1 MVAGAG
7 ESVTLGRAGTGT
19 GLRRAE
25 LLAPAGDLTCLR
37 AAVENGADAVY
48 FGLEC
53 GFNARARAG
62 NFSLESLPEAID
74 FLHRR
79 GVRGYL
85 TLNTLAFSAELPELE
100 QIVRQISDAGV
111 DAVLVQDTGV
121 ARLIREISPQLSLHA
136 STQMTLSSGECI
148 EAARSLGIER
158 VVLPRELSI
167 DEIRQVHAVTDLE
180 LEVFVHGALCV
191 AYSGQCLTSESLG
204 GRSANRGQCAQAC
217 RLPYE
222 ILSDGVLQD
231 TGAQKYLLS
240 PQDLAAFPLIPEL
253 LDAGVSSF
261 KIEGRLK
268 TPEYVANITA
278 HYRQALDEALAGQPI
293 QFSKRDIQQM
303 EMSFSRGFS
312 PGWLQGCDHKMLVPA
327 VSSAKRGVL
336 LGRVVRVL
344 RDAVAVQLEYL
355 VQAGDGVVFEGDR
368 LAGAE
373 QGGRVYHVRQN
384 GWQLPEPVDSGIV
397 ELSFDR
403 AAVDLQ
409 QLRPGQAVWKT
420 DDPRLNQQLRRTFE
434 AADPLRRVAL
444 SLQVRAVVGEPLRIQ
459 GSAANGCRCDVIS
472 DTPLQAAAKHPLS
485 QQLLH
490 EQLSRLGS
498 SVFHLSDLQSE
509 IAGGPMVPLSVL
521 GRLRRELL
529 EQLSSSLPRLQRPLA
544 DPDALAR
551 LRSQFPPSQ
560 SAPGSSPRLIVLCRT
575 LEQLSAAISGSVD
588 GLIADFADLREYREA
603 VQRAR
608 TAQVPLLLAPPRI
621 QKPGEMGL
629 FHMLRKA
636 DPDGVIVRN
645 LSGLD
650 FFRNHG
656 LPMTGDYTLNVTN
669 ELTADFLMARGLQ
682 RLTPSYDLNRDQLLD
697 LIRVLPPQWLE
708 IVIHQH
714 MPMFHM
720 EHCVFCAML
729 SPGTNKHNCGRPCDV
744 HRVELQDRTGMQHP
758 LTADIGCRNT
768 LFNAAPQSSA
778 EIVPDLLQAGVRCFR
793 IELLRE
799 SPAEIHRLIELYRAL
814 LQGHCS
820 GAHVW
825 QSLQAMNQ
833 VGVTRGTLE
842 PRRNPLAIL

>member
-1 MVAGAG
+1 MVSGAVDPA
-7 ESVTLGRAGTGT
+7 SLSNPTAPVRH
-19 GLRRAE
+19 AE

-62 NFSLESLPEAID
+62 NFSLESLPAAID
-74 FLHRR
+74 FLHLR

-85 TLNTLAFSAELPELE
+85 TLNTLAFSSELAELE

-111 DAVLVQDTGV
+111 DAVLVQDLGL
-121 ARLIREISPQLSLHA
+121 ARLIREISPLLSLHA

-148 EAARSLGIER
+148 EAARDLGIER

-167 DEIRQVHAVTDLE
+167 DEIRLVHQVTNLE

-222 ILSDGVLQD
+222 IISDGVLQD
-231 TGAQKYLLS
+231 AGAQKYLLS
-240 PQDLAAFPLIPEL
+240 PQDLAAFPLLPEL

-278 HYRQALDEALAGQPI
+278 HYRQALDEALAGRHV
-293 QFSKRDIQQM
+293 QFSRREVQQM

-327 VSSAKRGVL
+327 VASAKRGVL
-336 LGRVVRVL
+336 LGRVVKVL
-344 RDAVAVQLEYL
+344 RDSVAVQLEYS
-355 VQAGDGVVFEGDR
+355 VQPGDGVVFEGDR
-368 LAGAE
+368 LSGAE

-384 GWQLPEPVDSGIV
+384 GWQLQEPVDSGIV

-409 QLRPGQAVWKT
+409 LLRPGLQVWKT

-434 AADPLRRVAL
+434 AADPLRRVPL
-444 SLQVRAVVGEPLRIQ
+444 VLQVQAATGQPLRIQ
-459 GSAANGCRCDVIS
+459 GVAANGSRCDVVS
-472 DTPLQAAAKHPLS
+472 ELPLQPAAKHPLS
-485 QQLLH
+485 QQLLQ
-490 EQLSRLGS
+490 EQLGRLGA
-498 SVFHLSDLQSE
+498 SVFTLSELHAE
-509 IAGGPMVPLSVL
+509 ITGSPMVPLSIL
-521 GRLRRELL
+521 GKLRRELL
-529 EQLSSSLPRLQRPLA
+529 EQLQSSLPRRQRPLSPS
-544 DPDALAR
+544 DCLSH
-551 LRSQFPPSQ
+551 LRSSLPPVIPT
-560 SAPGSSPRLIVLCRT
+560 AGVSPRLMLLCRN
-575 LEQLSAAISGSVD
+575 LEQLTAALTAGVD
-588 GLIADFADLREYREA
+588 GLIADFADLREYRQA
-603 VQRAR
+603 VQLARA
-608 TAQVPLLLAPPRI
+608 AQIPLLLAPPRI

-629 FHMLRKA
+629 FHMVRKA
-636 DPDGVIVRN
+636 DPDGVLVRN

-650 FFRNHG
+650 FFRSLG
-656 LPMTGDYTLNVTN
+656 LPLTGDYSLNITN
-669 ELTADFLMARGLQ
+669 ELSADYLMSRGLQ

-697 LIRVLPPQWLE
+697 LIRVLPPEWLE

-744 HRVELQDRTGMQHP
+744 HQVELRDRTGMNHP

-778 EIVPDLLQAGVRCFR
+778 EIVPELLQAGVRHFR

-799 SPAEIHRLIELYRAL
+799 TPAQIGRLVELYRQL
-814 LQGHCS
+814 LESRCS

>member
-1 MVAGAG
+1 MVSGAAD
-7 ESVTLGRAGTGT
+7 SASSFASPPAVRP
-19 GLRRAE
+19 AE
-25 LLAPAGDLTCLR
+25 LLSPAGDMTCLR

-62 NFSLESLPEAID
+62 NFSLESLPEALD
-74 FLHRR
+74 FLHLR

-85 TLNTLAFSAELPELE
+85 TLNTLAFSSELPELE

-111 DAVLVQDTGV
+111 DAVLVQDLGL

-148 EAARSLGIER
+148 EAAKGLGIER

-167 DEIRQVHAVTDLE
+167 DEIRQVHQLTNIE

-222 ILSDGVLQD
+222 IISDGVLQD
-231 TGAQKYLLS
+231 AGAQKYLLS
-240 PQDLAAFPLIPEL
+240 PQDLAAFPLLPEL
-253 LDAGVSSF
+253 LDAGVTSF

-268 TPEYVANITA
+268 TPEYVANITQ
-278 HYRQALDEALAGQPI
+278 HYRQALDDALAGRHA
-293 QFSKRDIQQM
+293 QFSRRDIQQM

-336 LGRVVRVL
+336 LGTVVNVL
-344 RDAVAVQLEYL
+344 RDGVAVQLEYS

-368 LAGAE
+368 LSGAE

-384 GWQLPEPVDSGIV
+384 GWQLQEAVDTGIV

-403 AAVDLQ
+403 SAVDLQ
-409 QLRPGQAVWKT
+409 QLRPGLQVWKT
-420 DDPRLNQQLRRTFE
+420 DDPRLNQRLRRTFE
-434 AADPLRRVAL
+434 AADPQRRVKL
-444 SLQVRAVVGEPLRIQ
+444 ELQVQAVVGQPLRIQ
-459 GSAANGCRCDVIS
+459 GMAANGSRCDVVS
-472 DTPLQAAAKHPLS
+472 ESPLQPAAKHPLS
-485 QQLLH
+485 KELLQ
-490 EQLSRLGS
+490 EQLGRLGA
-498 SVFHLSDLQSE
+498 SVFTLSELQAE
-509 IAGGPMVPLSVL
+509 ITGEPMVPLSVL
-521 GRLRRELL
+521 GRMRRELL
-529 EQLSSSLPRLQRPLA
+529 QQLQSSLPRLQRPLSQPA
-544 DPDALAR
+544 ALAR
-551 LRSQFPPSQ
+551 LRNTLPPLTPPPGN
-560 SAPGSSPRLIVLCRT
+560 SARLILLCRT
-575 LEQLSAAISGSVD
+575 LEQLTTALKAGAD
-588 GLIADFADLREYREA
+588 GLIADFADLREYRQA
-603 VQRAR
+603 VQLAR
-608 TAQVPLLLAPPRI
+608 TAQIPLLLAPPRI
-621 QKPGEMGL
+621 QKPGELGL
-629 FHMLRKA
+629 FHMVRKA
-636 DPDGVIVRN
+636 DPDGVLVRN

-650 FFRNHG
+650 FFRSLG
-656 LPMTGDYTLNVTN
+656 LPLTGDYSLNVTN
-669 ELTADFLMARGLQ
+669 ELTAEYLMSRGLQ

-697 LIRVLPPQWLE
+697 LLQVLPPQWLE
-708 IVIHQH
+708 LVIHQH

-744 HRVELQDRTGMQHP
+744 HQVELRDRTGMNHP

-778 EIVPDLLQAGVRCFR
+778 EIVPELLQAGVRHFR

-799 SPAEIHRLIELYRAL
+799 TPAEIGRLVELYRQL
-814 LQGHCS
+814 LQGHCT

>member
-1 MVAGAG
+1 M
-7 ESVTLGRAGTGT
+7 L
-19 GLRRAE
+19 
-25 LLAPAGDLTCLR
+25 
-37 AAVENGADAVY
+37 
-48 FGLEC
+48 F
-53 GFNARARAG
+53 
-62 NFSLESLPEAID
+62 
-74 FLHRR
+74 
-79 GVRGYL
+79 
-85 TLNTLAFSAELPELE
+85 
-100 QIVRQISDAGV
+100 
-111 DAVLVQDTGV
+111 
-121 ARLIREISPQLSLHA
+121 
-136 STQMTLSSGECI
+136 
-148 EAARSLGIER
+148 RS
-158 VVLPRELSI
+158 
-167 DEIRQVHAVTDLE
+167 
-180 LEVFVHGALCV
+180 
-191 AYSGQCLTSESLG
+191 
-204 GRSANRGQCAQAC
+204 
-217 RLPYE
+217 
-222 ILSDGVLQD
+222 
-231 TGAQKYLLS
+231 
-240 PQDLAAFPLIPEL
+240 
-253 LDAGVSSF
+253 
-261 KIEGRLK
+261 
-268 TPEYVANITA
+268 
-278 HYRQALDEALAGQPI
+278 
-293 QFSKRDIQQM
+293 
-303 EMSFSRGFS
+303 
-312 PGWLQGCDHKMLVPA
+312 
-327 VSSAKRGVL
+327 
-336 LGRVVRVL
+336 
-344 RDAVAVQLEYL
+344 
-355 VQAGDGVVFEGDR
+355 
-368 LAGAE
+368 
-373 QGGRVYHVRQN
+373 
-384 GWQLPEPVDSGIV
+384 
-397 ELSFDR
+397 
-403 AAVDLQ
+403 
-409 QLRPGQAVWKT
+409 
-420 DDPRLNQQLRRTFE
+420 
-434 AADPLRRVAL
+434 
-444 SLQVRAVVGEPLRIQ
+444 
-459 GSAANGCRCDVIS
+459 
-472 DTPLQAAAKHPLS
+472 
-485 QQLLH
+485 
-490 EQLSRLGS
+490 
-498 SVFHLSDLQSE
+498 
-509 IAGGPMVPLSVL
+509 
-521 GRLRRELL
+521 
-529 EQLSSSLPRLQRPLA
+529 
-544 DPDALAR
+544 
-551 LRSQFPPSQ
+551 
-560 SAPGSSPRLIVLCRT
+560 
-575 LEQLSAAISGSVD
+575 D